1 MKKILLTLSLL
12 VAFVWA
18 TPASAIGFDW
28 GVTGG
33 VNLTKVNFSKD
44 VFNTEYRL
52 GWFVGPKV
60 QLSLPLGFGCDAAA
74 LYSQRRLNLSEK
86 ANATETFRSIEIPIN
101 FRYSIGLGSVAS
113 VYFATGPQF
122 GFNLGSQKWQM
133 EGYPYT
139 FETENWNT
147 SWNVGAGVKVLGH
160 LEVGVTYNIALSKYA
175 DCAAG
180 SDYDF
185 KTNNFQAHACY
196 YF

>member
-28 GVTGG
+28 GLTGG
-33 VNLTKVNFSKD
+33 VNMTKVNFSKD
-44 VFNTEYRL
+44 MFDTGNRL

-60 QLSLPLGFGCDAAA
+60 QLSLPLGFGFDGAA
-74 LYSQRRLNLSEK
+74 LYSQRRLNLSEDV
-86 ANATETFRSIEIPIN
+86 NATETFRSLEIPIN
-101 FRYSIGLGSVAS
+101 LRYSIGLGSAAS

-122 GFNLGSQKWQM
+122 GFNLGSKKWQM
-133 EGYPYT
+133 EGYNAAFKT
-139 FETENWNT
+139 ETWNT

-160 LEVGVTYNIALSKYA
+160 LEVGVSYNIALSKYA
-175 DCAAG
+175 ECAAG
-180 SDYDF
+180 DDYDF
-185 KTNNFQAHACY
+185 KTNNFQAHLCY